1 MLVSS
6 FPRETRKGKS
16 LEQRSL
22 SNRQNSQ
29 PLWSALLITLKKRA
43 SLGRRQKQKEKKK
56 GKNSCYPTNIPNKK
70 KKYKI
75 SLKLGYT
82 ISITADARPANVLR
96 KWSEIRLTH
105 MRDGWPAF
113 PPRLSTAVADKWMSV
128 GEHVTGDPSVAPP
141 LSFHSIH
148 SLFLSFA
155 LCPLP
160 PHPPTT

>member
-6 FPRETRKGKS
+6 LLKKKKKS

-29 PLWSALLITLKKRA
+29 PLWSPLLITLKK
-43 SLGRRQKQKEKKK
+43 KEKARFASTKTKNRREKFPPNIRNKK
-56 GKNSCYPTNIPNKK
+56 KK
-70 KKYKI
+70 KKYKF

-82 ISITADARPANVLR
+82 IGPPANEVLR

-105 MRDGWPAF
+105 MRDGWPVF
-113 PPRLSTAVADKWMSV
+113 PPRLSTTVADKWMSV

-141 LSFHSIH
+141 LSFHS
-148 SLFLSFA
+148 LFLSSA

-160 PHPPTT
+160 PPHPPTT